1 MTWKRFRPVRKTRRP
16 NPMAKDL
23 MNPKYRPKVVPD
35 KKRPAIRKKK
45 HKGDKEDES

>member
-1 MTWKRFRPVRKTRRP
+1 MDEIKNKKNIRRP

-23 MNPKYRPKVVPD
+23 MNPKYRPKVIPD

-45 HKGDKEDES
+45 HKGEKEQDES